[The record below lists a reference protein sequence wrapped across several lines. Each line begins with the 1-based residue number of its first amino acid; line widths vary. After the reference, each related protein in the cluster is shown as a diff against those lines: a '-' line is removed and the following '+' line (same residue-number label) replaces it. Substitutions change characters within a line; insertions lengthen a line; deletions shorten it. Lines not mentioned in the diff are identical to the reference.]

1 MQRILADMPVSE
13 KDARKFAYDI
23 IRSELGSTPYPGKPR
38 LEDRTWIVPIH
49 VKYPRILSDEAGE
62 IPEKARFMNFENV
75 GVIKIDASKGN
86 MVDRS
91 SYYEVRSA
99 IREQLDQVRTTV
111 EMALVKVGANRFAH
125 LPFPEHMHTPIV
137 DILSWVL
144 INDKIDVSEDLSQ
157 VSVVDR
163 EKYLQHIEVLGSTG
177 LVRKSGNLIIPDN
190 SLLEIERRYKT
201 LSEKISHA
209 IAFFFEKGYTFINS
223 IKQVLGPH
231 LTITG
236 FCYEMALEYGEVRHI
251 DYMSIERMVLQ
262 KYGQE
267 VKRIKLPRYLI
278 QLESVGLLKEA
289 KVAGKSVWSGKRS
302 IFEEIQGE
310 EEILQPI
317 RKFLLRH

>member
-13 KDARKFAYDI
+13 KDAHKFAYDI
-23 IRSELGSTPYPGKPR
+23 IRTELGSTPYPGKPE
-38 LEDRTWIVPIH
+38 LEDETWIVPIH
-49 VKYPRILSDEAGE
+49 VRYPRILSDEAGE
-62 IPEKARFMNFENV
+62 APEKARFMNFENV
-75 GVIKIDASKGN
+75 GVIKIDANKGSL
-86 MVDRS
+86 VDRS

-99 IREQLDQVRTTV
+99 IQEQLDRVRTTV
-111 EMALVKVGANRFAH
+111 EMALVKVGANKFAH

-144 INDKIDVSEDLSQ
+144 INDKIDIFKDLSL
-157 VSVVDR
+157 VSVVDK
-163 EKYLQHIEVLGSTG
+163 EKYLQHITVLESTG
-177 LVRKSGNLIIPDN
+177 LVRKSGDLIIPDN
-190 SLLEIERRYKT
+190 SLVEIERRYKM

-209 IAFFFEKGYTFINS
+209 MAFFFEKGYTYIDS

-236 FCYEMALEYGEVRHI
+236 FCYEMALEYGEVRHL
-251 DYMSIERMVLQ
+251 DYKSIERMVLQ
-262 KYGQE
+262 RYRQE

-278 QLESVGLLKEA
+278 QLESVGLLRET
-289 KVAGKSVWSGKRS
+289 KVAGKSVWSGRKS

-317 RKFLLRH
+317 RKFLSRY

>member
-1 MQRILADMPVSE
+1 MQRILTDMPVSE

-38 LEDRTWIVPIH
+38 LKGNTWIVPIH
-49 VKYPRILSDEAGE
+49 VKYPRILSDKVGE
-62 IPEKARFMNFENV
+62 LPEKVRFMNFENV
-75 GVIKIDASKGN
+75 GEIVIDANRGN

-91 SYYEVRSA
+91 RYYDVKSA
-99 IREQLDQVRTTV
+99 IQEQLDQVRTTV
-111 EMALVKVGANRFAH
+111 EMALVKVGANKFAH

-144 INDKIDVSEDLSQ
+144 INDKIDISEDLSQ
-157 VSVVDR
+157 VSEVDR
-163 EKYLQHIEVLGSTG
+163 EKYLQHVTVLESTG
-177 LVRKSGNLIIPDN
+177 LVRKSGDLIIPDN
-190 SLLEIERRYKT
+190 NLVEIERRYKI
-201 LSEKISHA
+201 LPEKISHA
-209 IAFFFEKGYTFINS
+209 MAFFFERGYTYIDS

-251 DYMSIERMVLQ
+251 DYTSIERMILQ
-262 KYGQE
+262 RYRQE

-278 QLESVGLLKEA
+278 QLESVGLLKET
-289 KVAGKSVWSGKRS
+289 KVAGKSVWSGEKS
-302 IFEEIQGE
+302 IFEGIQGE

-317 RKFLLRH
+317 KKFLSGY